1 MKKIFVPRMLALLWM
16 LLLIACG
23 NASTPVAQPTK
34 AITVK
39 PTVKPT
45 VKSQPTAITPTQNSN
60 VPAVIGS
67 PITAFI
73 ARFGQPNEQSTNY
86 LFFTW
91 YQVKGTGDH
100 LVAYTD
106 GNLPHERVNGIVL
119 AATHQAVWTE
129 QDALAHC
136 APYFPLDA
144 KRGKRYNL
152 IDNDPNVDPAYRQV
166 GYTVVYTSTSLG
178 KVFPASDF
186 TDDKGH
192 EVKPGTFDVMYDYS
206 GPNGTDPDNC
216 SIALGS
222 QNLTF

>member
-1 MKKIFVPRMLALLWM
+1 VKNNFVHGMLALLCM

-23 NASTPVAQPTK
+23 NASAPLAQPTK
-34 AITVK
+34 TITVEVTVK
-39 PTVKPT
+39 PTVKH
-45 VKSQPTAITPTQNSN
+45 STASVPTQNPN

-73 ARFGQPNEQSTNY
+73 TRFGQPNEQGTQY
-86 LFFTW
+86 GTFTW
-91 YQVKGTGDH
+91 YAVKGTGDH

-119 AATHQAVWTE
+119 AATHQAVWTQ

-152 IDNDPNVDPAYRQV
+152 INNDPNVDPAYRQV

-192 EVKPGTFDVMYDYS
+192 VVEPGTFDVMYNYS